1 MENFQFY
8 NPVNVIFGKDQLA
21 KLSQLIPKGKK
32 VLMLY
37 GSGSIKMNGVYD
49 KVKEILND
57 YTLFEFS
64 GIEPNPHYET
74 AMKAVELIKKE
85 KIDFLLAVGG
95 GSVID
100 ATKFIAAA
108 ALFGKGDPWDIMSK
122 NANVEAA
129 LPLGVILTLPATGTE
144 MNANSVV
151 TRVSTNEKF
160 AFNSKFVYPLFSF
173 LLPDA
178 AGFLPK
184 NQVANGIVDAFVHV
198 IEQYLTYPVNAPL
211 QDRMAESILQ
221 TLVEIG
227 PKVYSNPADYDAM
240 SNLMWCATM
249 ALNGLI
255 SCGVPGDWSVHTI
268 GHELTAI
275 HNIDHARTLAIVLP
289 GLWTVLKDQK
299 KEKLLQYGER
309 VWGVTTGSDLE
320 RIDETILKTVEFF
333 ESLGVKTRLEDYN
346 VTIYTIDKIVKRF
359 EERGWK
365 TIGDRNL
372 VTPDVVRQV
381 LEHQLVSR

>member
-1 MENFQFY
+1 MKNFEFY
-8 NPVNVIFGKDQLA
+8 NPVKVIFGKDQLT
-21 KLSQLIPKGKK
+21 KLSKLIPKEKK
-32 VLMLY
+32 ILMLY
-37 GSGSIKMNGVYD
+37 GGGSIKKNGVYD
-49 KVKEILND
+49 QVTEILKG
-57 YTLFEFS
+57 YTVVEFS

-85 KIDFLLAVGG
+85 KIDFLLAIGG

-100 ATKFIAAA
+100 ASKFIAAA
-108 ALFGKGDPWDIMSK
+108 ALYTAGDPWDIMSK
-122 NANVEAA
+122 GAKVEAA

-160 AFNSKFVYPLFSF
+160 SFNSPQVYPKFSF

-178 AGFLPK
+178 AGFLPR
-184 NQVANGIVDAFVHV
+184 NQVANGVVDAFVHV

-227 PKVYSNPADYDAM
+227 PIVYNDPADYDAM

-255 SCGVPGDWSVHTI
+255 SCGVPGDWAVHTI

-289 GLWTVLKDQK
+289 GVWSVLKEEK
-299 KEKLLQYGER
+299 KEKLLQYGAR
-309 VWGVTTGSDLE
+309 VWGVTTGSDNE
-320 RIDETILKTVEFF
+320 RIENTILKTVEFF
-333 ESLGVKTRLEDYN
+333 ESLGIKTRMEDYN

-365 TIGDRNL
+365 TIGDRDL
-372 VTPDVVRQV
+372 ITPDVVRQV